1 MKSNLEHKHGHST
14 SNREAP
20 TISEIVK
27 ITPFSSFLNVVTKCP
42 IQIRNKSDRTVNT
55 LATEETEALKFVS
68 FADTASVRPT
78 LSRDAY
84 TKEEQLACW
93 FTEEDFSRMKKS
105 SMALVAKMNSGSSFA
120 TKYCTRGL
128 EKYTRV
134 QGRHRLKN
142 RYDSIYAV
150 LDEQDKMYDE
160 GISVDDERI
169 SRVYSSRTSSSILWA
184 HIVGLRDQK
193 EADKYQ

>member
-14 SNREAP
+14 SNKEAR
-20 TISEIVK
+20 TITEIVQ
-27 ITPFSSFLNVVTKCP
+27 ITSFSSFLNVVRKCP

-68 FADTASVRPT
+68 FADTVSVRPT
-78 LSRDAY
+78 LSRDSY

-105 SMALVAKMNSGSSFA
+105 SMALVAKMNSGSSSV

-142 RYDSIYAV
+142 RYESIFAV
-150 LDEQDKMYDE
+150 LDEQDNLYDE
-160 GISVDDERI
+160 GFSGDDERI
-169 SRVYSSRTSSSILWA
+169 SGVYSSRTSSSILWA
-184 HIVGLRDQK
+184 QVVGIHDQK
-193 EADKYQ
+193 EAEKYQ